1 MACLIKFALYISQD
15 IIQKAAS
22 SISQTLQAAFFF
34 ICNIVVINMEI
45 INVHSWEEYEAL
57 EYSKRVRKDKKK
69 KALSKKDTE
78 RLKKLKSSKRRCAAR
93 SFSERMRENPS
104 ALEIKMQKFLDANGV
119 EYKFQKTFYI
129 KDRSN
134 NVLRFYIADFYIP
147 SKNLIIETDGAFH
160 NNKIKEDER
169 RTRTIQKHYPN
180 VKVIRWK
187 WNDFY
192 SNVKTNE
199 LIKIVS

>member
-1 MACLIKFALYISQD
+1 
-15 IIQKAAS
+15 
-22 SISQTLQAAFFF
+22 
-34 ICNIVVINMEI
+34 MEI

-57 EYSKRVRKDKKK
+57 EYSKKVRKDKKK
-69 KALSKKDTE
+69 KALSKKDNE
-78 RLKKLKSSKRRCAAR
+78 RLKKLKSSKRRSAAR

-104 ALEIKMQKFLDANGV
+104 ALEVRMQKFLDANGV
-119 EYKFQKTFYI
+119 EYKFQKIFYI
-129 KDRSN
+129 KDKSN

-160 NNKIKEDER
+160 NNKIKEDGI

-192 SNVKTNE
+192 SNVKTDA
-199 LIKIVS
+199 LVKMVS